1 MRYQHSP
8 SLIRPGDPPSF
19 ADPRFTDDEGLV
31 AIGGDLSVPRLLAA
45 YDHGIFPWF
54 NEGLPPLWWSP
65 NPRAVLDPEDLHVSR
80 SLARTFRRGERGE
93 FKIRANTA
101 FEQVM
106 LACAD
111 RAEGT
116 WILPEMLEAYG
127 ELHARGHAHSIEIW
141 ADDELV
147 GGLYG
152 VQRGGLFAAESM
164 FHRRRDMSKV
174 ALAAA
179 SRSLSAAGIELFDV
193 QFLTPHLGMMGAKE
207 LPRDD
212 YLARLESARERTV
225 DLSALAPAWKSRP

>member
-1 MRYQHSP
+1 MRYQQSP

-65 NPRAVLDPEDLHVSR
+65 NPRAVLDASNLHVSR
-80 SLARTFRRGERGE
+80 SLARTLRRGIRGG
-93 FKIRANTA
+93 FQTRANTA
-101 FEQVM
+101 FERVM
-106 LACAD
+106 LACGE

-116 WILPEMLEAYG
+116 WILPEMLDAYCA
-127 ELHARGHAHSIEIW
+127 LHVQGHAHSIEIW
-141 ADDELV
+141 DGEELV

-174 ALAAA
+174 ALAVAV
-179 SRSLSAAGIELFDV
+179 RSLADAGIELFDV
-193 QFLTPHLGMMGAKE
+193 QFVTEHLATMGARE
-207 LPRDD
+207 ITRDE

-225 DLSALAPAWKSRP
+225 DLSRIAPR